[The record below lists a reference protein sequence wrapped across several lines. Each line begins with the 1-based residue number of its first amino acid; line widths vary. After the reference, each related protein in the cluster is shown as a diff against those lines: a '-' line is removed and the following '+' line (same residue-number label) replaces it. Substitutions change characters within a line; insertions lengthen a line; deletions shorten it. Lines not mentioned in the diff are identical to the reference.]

1 MNSIILKPGYVKGCV
16 AVPSSKSV
24 AHRALIAAAFSDKMI
39 RVKKVDFSKDI
50 YATMDALRQL
60 GVTIKEEKDFILVD
74 GSTIVKGSEV
84 SINANESGS
93 TLRFMIPVATLLE
106 KTVTFDGKGRLPE
119 RPLDDYFEIF
129 DKLGVEYSCPEGKY
143 LPLKVSGDIEF
154 AKVNVKGN
162 TSSQFITGLIFCGL
176 VNSVKV
182 NITTEL
188 QSKPYVDIT
197 VDVLKKFGCIINE
210 NDNSYEIKKTPT
222 LIDEYSVER
231 DWSQAA
237 FFMCAAAINGCITLK
252 EMNMDSAQG
261 DMEIISLLKKF
272 GACIKINGSDL
283 TVEKSDL
290 HGIEIDVGDIPDLV
304 PTLSVLA
311 CFAKGKTKIYNAAR
325 LRIKESDRLQAMYE
339 ELAKLGADVEIGEDY
354 LIINGGKP
362 LHGAEVDSHNDH
374 RIAMAMAVASVGC
387 EGDVIL
393 NGHSAVSKSYPH
405 FFEDWSNLN
414 EQYFT
419 KEYKL

>member
-1 MNSIILKPGYVKGCV
+1 MNSIILKPGYVKGSV
-16 AVPSSKSV
+16 GVPSSKSV
-24 AHRALIAAAFSDKMI
+24 AHRALIAAAFSEKPI
-39 RVKKVDFSKDI
+39 KVKKIDFSKDI

-60 GVTIKEEKDFILVD
+60 GVTIKEEKDYILVD
-74 GSTIVKGSEV
+74 GSTIIKDSEV
-84 SINANESGS
+84 SIDANESGS
-93 TLRFMIPVATLLE
+93 TLRFMIPMAILLE
-106 KTVTFDGKGRLPE
+106 RTVTFDGKGRLPE
-119 RPLDDYFEIF
+119 RPLNDYFEIF
-129 DKLGVEYSCPEGKY
+129 DKCGIEYSYPEGKY
-143 LPLKVSGDIEF
+143 LPLKVSGNIEF
-154 AKVNVKGN
+154 SEVDVKGN

-176 VNSVKV
+176 VNPVKV

-197 VDVLKKFGCIINE
+197 VDVLRKFGCDVDE
-210 NDNSYEIKKTPT
+210 NGNSYEIKKTPT
-222 LIDEYSVER
+222 LINEYSVER

-252 EMNMDSAQG
+252 DMNMDSAQG

-272 GACIKINGSDL
+272 GANVKIDGN
-283 TVEKSDL
+283 TMIVEKSDL
-290 HGIEIDVGDIPDLV
+290 KGIDIDVGDIPDLV

-311 CFAKGKTKIYNAAR
+311 CYAKGKTKIYNAAR

-339 ELAKLGADVEIGEDY
+339 ELSKLGADVEIGEDY
-354 LIINGGKP
+354 LIINGGKS

-387 EGDVIL
+387 EGNIIL
-393 NGHSAVSKSYPH
+393 SGYGAVSKSYPH

-414 EQYFT
+414 E
-419 KEYKL
+419 

>member
-1 MNSIILKPGYVKGCV
+1 MDNIILRPGYVNGCV

-24 AHRALIAAAFSDKMI
+24 AHRALIAAAFSEKPI
-39 RVKKVDFSKDI
+39 KVKKIDFSKDI

-60 GVTIKEEKDFILVD
+60 GVTITEEKECILVD
-74 GSTIVKGSEV
+74 GSTIVKDNEV

-93 TLRFMIPVATLLE
+93 TLRFMIPVAALLE
-106 KTVTFDGKGRLPE
+106 KTAIFDGKGRLPE

-129 DKLGVEYSCPEGKY
+129 DKYDVEYSYPEGKY
-143 LPLKVSGDIEF
+143 LPLKVSGDIKFNE
-154 AKVNVKGN
+154 VNVKGN

-176 VNSVKV
+176 VNPVKV
-182 NITTEL
+182 NITSEL

-197 VDVLKKFGCIINE
+197 VDVLRKFGCVVNE
-210 NDNSYEIKKTPT
+210 KGSTYEIKKTPT

-252 EMNMDSAQG
+252 DMNMDSAQG

-272 GACIKINGSDL
+272 GASVKINGNDL

-290 HGIEIDVGDIPDLV
+290 KGIDIDVGDIPDLV

-311 CFAKGKTKIYNAAR
+311 CYAKGKTKIYNAAR

-339 ELAKLGADVEIGEDY
+339 ELTKLGADVEIGEDY

-362 LHGAEVDSHNDH
+362 LHGADVDSHNDH

-387 EGDVIL
+387 DGNITL
-393 NGHSAVSKSYPH
+393 SGHGAVSKSYPH
-405 FFEDWSNLN
+405 FFEDWSSLN
-414 EQYFT
+414 E
-419 KEYKL
+419 